1 MKHYYF
7 YKTINL
13 VNSKYYYGV
22 HQTTNL
28 YDGYLGSGKLLK
40 KAVKK
45 YGRINFKKIILAI
58 FDNKQEMYD
67 YEKFFIT
74 EKIILDNQSY
84 NLVSGGIGGISEETR
99 IKISN
104 SLKGNQNSATT
115 KLGKPRNKRGAF
127 SIEHKRKISESLL
140 GRKLSAQTLSKRGPL
155 SKEHKDK
162 ISLSMKNR
170 KSKYT
175 A

>member
-127 SIEHKRKISESLL
+127 SIEHKRKISHIRCVPVLYL
-140 GRKLSAQTLSKRGPL
+140 RITGRTNTYPSAAERNRLPRVSER
-155 SKEHKDK
+155 
-162 ISLSMKNR
+162 MKP
-170 KSKYT
+170 
-175 A
+175 